1 MAYKE
6 GSNVGRPKGVACRRP
21 SRTSKNACKKS
32 ARVKIVLYVK
42 GRRAVTYRCYEHFV
56 EFISLTL
63 GNELYRIGS
72 VEMIENVKHKVN
84 L

>member
-1 MAYKE
+1 MYKK

-21 SRTSKNACKKS
+21 FGVRGTLSCRKS
-32 ARVKIVLYVK
+32 ARVKIVLYIK

-72 VEMIENVKHKVN
+72 VEAIENAKHKVN
-84 L
+84 V

>member
-1 MAYKE
+1 MYKT
-6 GSNVGRPKGVACRRP
+6 GSNVGRPKGVSCRRP
-21 SRTSKNACKKS
+21 FGRAGKNPCRKS

-56 EFISLTL
+56 EFISMTL

-72 VEMIENVKHKVN
+72 VEALENAKHKVN